1 MFWSR
6 KRVWH
11 TVTWTLLQP
20 RITLT
25 PDDDNERSECKRA
38 RMEGVVGVEG
48 NSGVGV
54 GMSVAGAGG
63 NEMDMTTTQRRIPSS
78 TGRCRLLVLHG
89 RVRRV
94 TLHRCGLLTGMEA
107 CLVTPE
113 RPLRRARGAVGVEA
127 TTDCG
132 P

>member
-1 MFWSR
+1 M
-6 KRVWH
+6 
-11 TVTWTLLQP
+11 
-20 RITLT
+20 

-48 NSGVGV
+48 NSSVGV

-94 TLHRCGLLTGMEA
+94 TLCWCGLLMGMEA

-127 TTDCG
+127 TMDCG